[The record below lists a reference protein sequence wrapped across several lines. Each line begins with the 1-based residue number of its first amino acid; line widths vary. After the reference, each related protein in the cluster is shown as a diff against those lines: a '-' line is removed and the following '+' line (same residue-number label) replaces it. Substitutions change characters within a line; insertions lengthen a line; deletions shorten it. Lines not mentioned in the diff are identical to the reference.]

1 MAGTIDLTDPAQ
13 ARAFAQ
19 ILREANQS
27 SGGSFGTR
35 PSGSTTP
42 PSSNFSG
49 AGQAAG
55 GIFKDFT
62 GVIQRSGGSVKDF
75 SGEMGKLAG
84 RLPLVGGALN
94 LFGGSVT
101 NMIGYL
107 EDTQRVFQNLSKV
120 GAGFNGDLGALRSAA
135 AMTRLPLDQF
145 ANLIGRNSQAL
156 AGLGAGVNGG
166 AKRFAELS
174 RAMFEDGQVIR
185 GMMNL
190 GYTLEEANEF
200 LLDNATLLRRQ
211 AMMDG
216 MSDQQVTKATLAMA
230 ENIAFMAEITGE
242 SAEQQRAELIDAQRD
257 GKNIAALRELEA
269 QGIKGAQEAFDT
281 AFTGLQISPQAQAYM
296 QDILHGGAP
305 ATPTTERFAANNA
318 ETAAQIRQLVGII
331 KSNASA
337 EEKRAAAQELAQ
349 RASATLARESVSAS
363 NRAIARLGSFSD
375 VAQSQAEVI
384 ASSENSRL
392 GIEQMRA
399 QMARD
404 RGFTSGFGD
413 VTLEEAEAKFFES
426 IRGRVGGQSAG
437 GGAGQGPSRDLNI
450 ATIALADSAAGVNQE
465 IGRNLSANTELQRA
479 ATRLLQSIGN
489 VAITQGLSARDA
501 VRRAI
506 PGQVDEATLA
516 ESNFQSLFAPL
527 ITTNGLRVT
536 IDNIEDVTR
545 ALEGMSPEQ
554 IRSLL
559 EAGREPRAFGG
570 PVQSLQSYLV
580 GERGPETFIPGA
592 DGVILP
598 NMRREMESMRST
610 MSSMAGAD
618 NVMLPNMRREMS
630 SMRSTMAAM
639 ANNLRGK
646 MQETAAAGQPL
657 SEASI
662 IEQLRGVT
670 AQTQQSMQ
678 NMPMSTQRMEQLL
691 DNLNQS
697 MLQLVS
703 INNIMS
709 RNGERTAEALRGASG
724 NLLQGVRAR

>member
-1 MAGTIDLTDPAQ
+1 MTGTIDLTDPAQ

-19 ILREANQS
+19 ILRDANG
-27 SGGSFGTR
+27 GGSSFGAR
-35 PSGSTTP
+35 PSSSTTP
-42 PSSNFSG
+42 PGSNFSG
-49 AGQAAG
+49 AGESAG

-62 GVIQRSGGSVKDF
+62 GVIQRSGGSVRDF
-75 SGEMGKLAG
+75 SGEMNSLAG
-84 RLPLVGGALN
+84 RLPIVGGALN

-101 NMIGYL
+101 NMVGYL

-135 AMTRLPLDQF
+135 AMTRMPLDQF

-216 MSDQQVTKATLAMA
+216 MSDQQVTRATLAMA
-230 ENIAFMAEITGE
+230 ENIAFMAEVTGE
-242 SAEQQRAELIDAQRD
+242 SAEQQRQELIDAQRD
-257 GKNIAALRELEA
+257 GKNIAALRALEA
-269 QGIKGAQEAFDT
+269 QGIKGASEAFDT
-281 AFTGLQISPQAQAYM
+281 AFTGLQASPQAQAYM
-296 QDILHGGAP
+296 QDILQGNAP
-305 ATPTTERFAANNA
+305 ASKMTQNFEANNA

-331 KSNASA
+331 RSDASA
-337 EEKRAAAQELAQ
+337 EEKRAAAQELSR
-349 RASATLARESVSAS
+349 RASGTLARESVSAS
-363 NRAIARLGSFSD
+363 NLAIARLGSFND
-375 VAQSQAEVI
+375 VAASQADVV
-384 ASSENSRL
+384 ASTENFRL

-399 QMARD
+399 DMARE

-413 VTLEEAEAKFFES
+413 VTFEEAQARYFE
-426 IRGRVGGQSAG
+426 RTAGRVGGQAAG

-465 IGRNLSANTELQRA
+465 IGRNLSANTGLQQA
-479 ATRLLQSIGN
+479 ATRVLQSIGN
-489 VAITQGLSARDA
+489 VAISQGQIARDA
-501 VRRAI
+501 VRRAL
-506 PGQVDEATLA
+506 PGEVDEATLA

-536 IDNIEDVTR
+536 IDNFEDVSR

-554 IRSLL
+554 IRLLL

-570 PVQSLQSYLV
+570 PVQSLKSYLV

-598 NMRREMESMRST
+598 NMRREMESLRST
-610 MSSMAGAD
+610 MAAGAD
-618 NVMLPNMRREMS
+618 GAILPNMRREME

-657 SEASI
+657 SEGSI

-678 NMPMSTQRMEQLL
+678 NMPISTQRMEQLL

-697 MLQLVS
+697 MLQLLS